1 MEKIALTAISN
12 NITDLEL
19 LTQKILNQLVH
30 LNEL

>member
-19 LTQKILNQLVH
+19 LKQKILNQLVR

>member
-19 LTQKILNQLVH
+19 LTQKILNQLVR